1 MLWFKHLVCKLLTET
16 QQADLT
22 DKALDGTREA
32 PPFLGNGAQIRIHIV
47 VSSCLIIVGDEL
59 DRVDMAGALVLTH
72 IEVGVIIQLEGIQIV
87 TNIPGSDSIMI
98 ACVL

>member
-59 DRVDMAGALVLTH
+59 RN
-72 IEVGVIIQLEGIQIV
+72 GVCSRLGMLKYNDLYKKVKEDH
-87 TNIPGSDSIMI
+87 PK
-98 ACVL
+98 